1 MRKIFAPSSKQPV
14 VMNDSSGAR
23 VNIKNLKKTIKI
35 LKKRRQKNRKTE
47 NKRKKKGKGK
57 TRLFCSFPGGR
68 GDSRRNLSLIAKMNV
83 TNPIAVHKVNQ
94 SPRRCN
100 QEMTTS
106 SYFVSLVSYADPSI
120 THSSSNNSLISK
132 LAYFSMDLYSKL
144 SCWR

>member
-1 MRKIFAPSSKQPV
+1 MERQ
-14 VMNDSSGAR
+14 
-23 VNIKNLKKTIKI
+23 KTKG
-35 LKKRRQKNRKTE
+35 KKR
-47 NKRKKKGKGK
+47 KGK
-57 TRLFCSFPGGR
+57 TPTVLQFPRGR

>member
-1 MRKIFAPSSKQPV
+1 MIIKYKYGKNFRTVCKTARS
-14 VMNDSSGAR
+14 NDSSGAR
-23 VNIKNLKKTIKI
+23 VNIKNSEKNNFE
-35 LKKRRQKNRKTE
+35 KKRRKKHRKTE
-47 NKRKKKGKGK
+47 NKRKKKVRKNPDRFAVSHGK
-57 TRLFCSFPGGR
+57 
-68 GDSRRNLSLIAKMNV
+68 RNRTVSAKMNV

-144 SCWR
+144 SCRR